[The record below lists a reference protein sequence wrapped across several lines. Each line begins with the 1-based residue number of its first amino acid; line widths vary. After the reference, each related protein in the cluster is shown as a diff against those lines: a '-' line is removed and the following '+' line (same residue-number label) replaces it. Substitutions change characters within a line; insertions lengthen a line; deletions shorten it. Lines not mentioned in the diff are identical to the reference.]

1 MGSCGGGGSDGD
13 GLGDDVVGGLADGE
27 VADGSCGVVGGV
39 EASTDIA
46 RKGCVD
52 D

>member
-13 GLGDDVVGGLADGE
+13 GLGDDVVGGLANRE
-27 VADGSCGVVGGV
+27 VADGSCGIVGGV

-46 RKGCVD
+46 RERCVD